1 MFSSDHNIE
10 TLSQLIEALKEYFS
24 LHKDYMQV
32 KIIEKIV
39 KLLTVLLLFMILA
52 FIFTF
57 VIVLLSFAAVA
68 WLYES
73 ANLSIP
79 LSFCVVALAHLFIFI
94 TVYCK
99 RVTWIQRP
107 LVKLFADI
115 LTN

>member
-24 LHKDYMQV
+24 LQKDYMQV
-32 KIIEKIV
+32 NIIEKIV
-39 KLLTVLLLFMILA
+39 KLLTVLLLFIILA

-57 VIVLLSFAAVA
+57 VIVLLSLAAVA
-68 WLYES
+68 WLCES
-73 ANLSIP
+73 TSLSIP
-79 LSFCVVALAHLFIFI
+79 MSFCTVALVHLLVFI

-107 LVKLFADI
+107 LVKLFTDI
-115 LTN
+115 LIK

>member
-24 LHKDYMQV
+24 LQKDYMQV
-32 KIIEKIV
+32 NIIEKIV

-57 VIVLLSFAAVA
+57 IIVLLSLAAVA
-68 WLYES
+68 WLCES
-73 ANLSIP
+73 GNLSIP
-79 LSFCVVALAHLFIFI
+79 QSFCAVAFAHLIVFL

-99 RVTWIQRP
+99 RVTWIQKP

-115 LTN
+115 LTK